1 MPHTPPCPA
10 LITWQDG
17 QPFSPLYGDRYHT
30 LSGARAQAEHVFL
43 GGCGLPRAWLSDGQ
57 AEQASLPSCQTAGH
71 PAQADFPPTHAHL
84 PAPENPEPASP
95 AQHPSGRWTILETG
109 FGLGLNF
116 LSTWASWLA
125 NRPDP
130 VPAAAGHDTRAIR
143 HLRFVSTEAHPASA
157 DDIRQAAVDDPVLQP
172 LAAQLAR
179 YWADASL
186 QAPVLHFCFPP
197 PACPTT
203 SIATT
208 TPPATATIPSGENV
222 HRTAATGSATPSLT
236 PTGTSPATLATTSI
250 PGAADVPDDGTV
262 ELIIL
267 LGDTTRVLDAWLQQ
281 HGPLHADSVFLD
293 GFDPRKNPAMWQA
306 STLQALARHCRPG
319 TRLATWCVARS
330 VRDALAASGFVC
342 EKRPGLPPKRHCLGA
357 CLQG

>member
-1 MPHTPPCPA
+1 MPAGQAPAYGTADAAALPAGPA

-43 GGCGLPRAWLSDGQ
+43 GGCGLPRAWLS
-57 AEQASLPSCQTAGH
+57 
-71 PAQADFPPTHAHL
+71 
-84 PAPENPEPASP
+84 
-95 AQHPSGRWTILETG
+95 SGRWTILETG

-236 PTGTSPATLATTSI
+236 PTGTSPATRATTSI

>member
-1 MPHTPPCPA
+1 MPAGQAPAYGTADAAALPAGPA

-43 GGCGLPRAWLSDGQ
+43 GGCGLPRAWLS
-57 AEQASLPSCQTAGH
+57 
-71 PAQADFPPTHAHL
+71 
-84 PAPENPEPASP
+84 
-95 AQHPSGRWTILETG
+95 SGRWTILETG

-130 VPAAAGHDTRAIR
+130 APASADDDARTAR

-306 STLQALARHCRPG
+306 STLQSLARHCRPG

>member
-1 MPHTPPCPA
+1 MPHTPSFPA
-10 LITWQDG
+10 PVTWQDG

-43 GGCGLPRAWLSDGQ
+43 GGCGLPRAWLADGQ
-57 AEQASLPSCQTAGH
+57 AEQTGLPSCQTAGH
-71 PAQADFPPTHAHL
+71 PAHEHAPPSPAHL
-84 PAPENPEPASP
+84 LALENPELAPP
-95 AQHPSGRWTILETG
+95 AQRSSGRWTILETG

-130 VPAAAGHDTRAIR
+130 ALALADDAPRAAR
-143 HLRFVSTEAHPASA
+143 HLRFVSTEAHPVSA
-157 DDIRQAAVDDPVLQP
+157 DDIRQAAADDPVLLP

-179 YWADASL
+179 YWAKASL
-186 QAPVLHFCFPP
+186 QAPVLHFCFP
-197 PACPTT
+197 
-203 SIATT
+203 
-208 TPPATATIPSGENV
+208 GD
-222 HRTAATGSATPSLT
+222 
-236 PTGTSPATLATTSI
+236 
-250 PGAADVPDDGTV
+250 ADVPEGSV

-267 LGDTTRVLDAWLQQ
+267 LGDTTHVLDAWLQR

-293 GFDPRKNPAMWQA
+293 GFDPRKNPAMWQER
-306 STLQALARHCRPG
+306 TLQALARHCHPG

-330 VRDALAASGFVC
+330 VRDALAACGFVC
-342 EKRPGLPPKRHCLGA
+342 HRRAGLPPKRHCLRA

>member
-1 MPHTPPCPA
+1 MPAGQAPAYGTADAAALPAGPA

-43 GGCGLPRAWLSDGQ
+43 GGCGLPRAWLS
-57 AEQASLPSCQTAGH
+57 
-71 PAQADFPPTHAHL
+71 
-84 PAPENPEPASP
+84 
-95 AQHPSGRWTILETG
+95 SGRWTILETG

-130 VPAAAGHDTRAIR
+130 APASADDDARTAR
-143 HLRFVSTEAHPASA
+143 HLRFVSTEAHPVGA
-157 DDIRQAAVDDPVLQP
+157 DDIRQAAADDPVLQP

-342 EKRPGLPPKRHCLGA
+342 EKRPGLPPKRHCLSA

>member
-1 MPHTPPCPA
+1 MPAGQAPAYGTADAAALPAGPA

-43 GGCGLPRAWLSDGQ
+43 GGCNLPRAWLS
-57 AEQASLPSCQTAGH
+57 
-71 PAQADFPPTHAHL
+71 
-84 PAPENPEPASP
+84 
-95 AQHPSGRWTILETG
+95 SGRWTILETG

-116 LSTWASWLA
+116 LSTWASWRA

-130 VPAAAGHDTRAIR
+130 APASADDDTRPIR
-143 HLRFVSTEAHPASA
+143 HLRFVSTEAHPVGA
-157 DDIRQAAVDDPVLQP
+157 DDIRQAAADDPVLQP
-172 LAAQLAR
+172 LAAQLAQR
-179 YWADASL
+179 WAEISL
-186 QAPVLHFCFPP
+186 QAPILHFCFPG
-197 PACPTT
+197 
-203 SIATT
+203 
-208 TPPATATIPSGENV
+208 TAE
-222 HRTAATGSATPSLT
+222 
-236 PTGTSPATLATTSI
+236 
-250 PGAADVPDDGTV
+250 VPDGTV

-293 GFDPRKNPAMWQA
+293 GFDPSKNPAMWQA

-319 TRLATWCVARS
+319 TRMATWCVARS